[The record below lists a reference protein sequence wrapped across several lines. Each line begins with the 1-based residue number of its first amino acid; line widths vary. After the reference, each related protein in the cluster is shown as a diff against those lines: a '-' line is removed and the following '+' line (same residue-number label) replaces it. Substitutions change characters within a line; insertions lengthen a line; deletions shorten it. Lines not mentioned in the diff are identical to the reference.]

1 LNRLTTDGS
10 GIVSSPVQVGN
21 TVVAVTQ
28 RGGVFGFRPE

>member
-1 LNRLTTDGS
+1 
-10 GIVSSPVQVGN
+10 VSSPVQVGN